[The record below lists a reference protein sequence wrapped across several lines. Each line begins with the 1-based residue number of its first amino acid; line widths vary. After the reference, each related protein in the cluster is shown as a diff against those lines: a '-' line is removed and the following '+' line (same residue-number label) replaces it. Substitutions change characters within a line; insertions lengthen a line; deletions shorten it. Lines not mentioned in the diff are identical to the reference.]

1 MMRRRINLFCALC
14 LACLLS
20 ACQSKPEKI
29 PGLVKKPEKISLK
42 GASELERNRR
52 YMEAL
57 KQYHQLAASAANRDE
72 LYSAMRGKARC
83 LRAMGRLKLALS
95 ALEPISVEPQTPAE
109 CLQLAL
115 AGELL
120 LQMRKYQEAE
130 SSLEVALDGV
140 RDEEE
145 KYAQWT
151 AVASANL
158 GNAYLRNGKLRQS
171 KTMYGK
177 AAKLFHYLNNPE
189 LEKKCFKLTLALD
202 QIQTLE

>member
-1 MMRRRINLFCALC
+1 
-14 LACLLS
+14 
-20 ACQSKPEKI
+20 
-29 PGLVKKPEKISLK
+29 
-42 GASELERNRR
+42 
-52 YMEAL
+52 
-57 KQYHQLAASAANRDE
+57 LAASAANRDE